1 MFKTLILY
9 NFHINSQ
16 CLDFANVFFVF
27 FVVFLC
33 ISLCYNLFMNQV
45 LLYAFIV
52 SFALIFGAILGI
64 YLKFR
69 RRLIAAFM
77 AYGSGVLICALT
89 FGLMEEAFSKGGF
102 DAIIFGFLSGGT
114 MFIFGNYL
122 LYHFGGREHKYIKTH
137 ASKKCSNGKLM
148 ILGAVLDG
156 VPESMALG
164 IALFVGGGNGFLTM
178 IAIFLSN
185 FPESISS
192 VSGLKKEG
200 FSKTRI
206 VTSWSLVALISFVTV
221 ILSYLFLNDISPN
234 MIGCI
239 ESFAA
244 GAILAML
251 ADSMMPEAYEEGG
264 YIVASLTIFGFLSA
278 FILSRLQISFL

>member
-1 MFKTLILY
+1 
-9 NFHINSQ
+9 
-16 CLDFANVFFVF
+16 
-27 FVVFLC
+27 
-33 ISLCYNLFMNQV
+33 MNQV

-52 SFALIFGAILGI
+52 GFGLIFGAVLCV

-69 RRLIAAFM
+69 HKLIAAFM
-77 AYGSGVLICALT
+77 AFGSGVLICALT
-89 FGLMEEAFSKGGF
+89 FGLMEEAFTKGGF
-102 DAIIFGFLSGGT
+102 DAIIVGFLAGGF

-137 ASKKCSNGKLM
+137 IARKNSNGKLM
-148 ILGAVLDG
+148 ILGAMLDG
-156 VPESMALG
+156 IPESMALG
-164 IALFVGGGNGFLTM
+164 VALFAGGGNGFLMM

-192 VSGLKKEG
+192 VAGLKKEG

-206 VTSWSLVALISFVTV
+206 VAAWSLVALISFVTV
-221 ILSYLFLNDISPN
+221 ILSYLFLNDISSN
-234 MIGCI
+234 MIGFI

-251 ADSMMPEAYEEGG
+251 ADSMIPEAYEEGG
-264 YIVASLTIFGFLSA
+264 YIIASLTILGFLVS
-278 FILSRLQISFL
+278 FVLSRLQI